1 MIETILSAL
10 SDATDPI
17 NLGFIALGITLGIII
32 GALPGLGS
40 VTAMSV
46 LIPVT
51 YYMSPLAAI
60 AFLVGINKGGT
71 SGGAIPAILL
81 NSPGS
86 PESAATTW
94 DGYPMAKNGKAFRA
108 MKMALFSSV
117 TGDTISD
124 VLLIILV
131 VPFAAFALQFGP
143 VEYTAVTL
151 FAFSLIAGIAG
162 NSPLKGAMAITFGV
176 LLSTV
181 GLDPDAS
188 SSRFTFGII
197 DLYDGFSLPALAIGG
212 LALSSVMKQLSDLA
226 TKKEDDTFA
235 ANQKLEASENRLSF
249 KEFFSHW
256 KVLLRG
262 SLIGSVIGMLPGLG
276 VTLASF
282 LSYSMTK
289 RVSKESQKFGTGISD
304 GIAATESANSAVV
317 GSNLIP
323 TIALGIPGNISAA
336 LLVGALVMHGVS
348 PGPYMLKMHGDL
360 IYALFA
366 SMIVANVI
374 HLIIGRAGLSLW
386 IYFAKIPRKLILPP
400 IIMLSILGIYL
411 PSQSMWQVGV
421 MLFFAVIGLLMTRL
435 DISVVCLILGF
446 LLGGMLENSLRQ
458 SLVLF
463 AAHGQ
468 SVFYSPIAGVFV
480 ALTLFIVIR
489 AFNLSRQKG

>member
-1 MIETILSAL
+1 MIDTILQAL
-10 SDATDPI
+10 TAATEPV
-17 NLGFIALGITLGIII
+17 NLGFIALGITLGIVI

-94 DGYPMAKNGKAFRA
+94 DGYPMAKKGKAFRA
-108 MKMALFSSV
+108 MKFALFSSV

-143 VEYTAVTL
+143 VEYAAVT
-151 FAFSLIAGIAG
+151 FFSFSLIAGIAG
-162 NSPLKGAMAITFGV
+162 SSPLKGAMAITFGI

-181 GLDPDAS
+181 GLDPDTS
-188 SSRFTFGII
+188 SPRFTFGIV
-197 DLYDGFSLPALAIGG
+197 DLYDGFSLSVLAIGG
-212 LALSSVMKQLSDLA
+212 LALSSVMMQISDLA
-226 TKKEDDTFA
+226 TKKEKDSFA
-235 ANQKLEASENRLSF
+235 ENQKSNSKDSFLSF

-256 KVLLRG
+256 RILIRG

-282 LSYSMTK
+282 LSYSTTK
-289 RVSKESQKFGTGISD
+289 RASKEPKKFGTGVAE
-304 GIAATESANSAVV
+304 GIIATESANSAVV

-336 LLVGALVMHGVS
+336 LLVGALIMHGIS

-366 SMIVANVI
+366 SMIVANLI

-400 IIMLSILGIYL
+400 IIMLSILGVYL
-411 PSQSMWQVGV
+411 PTQSMWEVGV
-421 MLFFAVIGLLMTRL
+421 MLSFAVIGLLMTRL
-435 DISVVCLILGF
+435 DISVVCFILGF

-463 AAHGQ
+463 AAHGS
-468 SVFYSPIAGVFV
+468 SVFFSPIAGVFV
-480 ALTLFIVIR
+480 LLTLCVVVR
-489 AFNLSRQKG
+489 AFYLGFKKG